1 VTIPAQAAVLG
12 GVLYKMTLRR
22 GRRKKQRIIMNRG
35 LSWRNFDFLL
45 LGAIVLASAF
55 GTAMIRSAIAG
66 NEVLQPLTLRQ
77 VYFAL
82 LGVVL
87 IFLVASIDYRYWI
100 SLYIP
105 IYIVIIVFLLTLTGF
120 GQSAFGAQRW
130 FQVGVLFLQPTEFA
144 KIIAIVILARYF
156 EVVQYN
162 PRNLKWVIG
171 AVLWASGIIV
181 LILLQPNLSNVMVLS
196 VILGI
201 MLWVNGIEIRLVGI
215 VAVAG
220 AVLLISVIALSVLGV
235 RIPGLQEYQQQRIVN
250 FVVPDPND
258 TYGNRYNVQQALIA
272 VGSGGVLGEG
282 YGQGTQTQLRFLKV
296 RHTDFIFAAS
306 SEEFGTAGGVL
317 IILTIGV
324 IVWRCIRAAQ
334 KARDVSGSMIA
345 LGMAT
350 LIFFQAFV
358 NIGMNLNL
366 LPVSGLPLPF
376 ISYGGSGLTA
386 LMLGI
391 GLVESVVMRQ
401 KELDF

>member
-1 VTIPAQAAVLG
+1 
-12 GVLYKMTLRR
+12 
-22 GRRKKQRIIMNRG
+22 MNRA

-55 GTAMIRSAIAG
+55 GTAMIRSAVAG
-66 NEVLQPLTLRQ
+66 NEVLQPVIVRQ

-82 LGVVL
+82 LGVAI
-87 IFLVASIDYRYWI
+87 IFLVASINYHYWL

-105 IYIVIIVFLLTLTGF
+105 IHIVIIAFLLTLTGI
-120 GQSAFGAQRW
+120 GQTAFGAQRW

-144 KIIAIVILARYF
+144 KIIAIIILARYF
-156 EVVQYN
+156 DVAQYQ
-162 PRNLKWVIG
+162 PRNLKWVLG
-171 AVLWASGIIV
+171 AIFWASGIIT

-201 MLWVNGIEIRLVGI
+201 MLWVNGIEIRM
-215 VAVAG
+215 VAIAG
-220 AVLLISVIALSVLGV
+220 AIGALLLATVITLSVLGV
-235 RIPGLQEYQQQRIVN
+235 RIPGLQAYQQQRIVN

-272 VGSGGVLGEG
+272 VGNGGVLGTG

-306 SEEFGTAGGVL
+306 SEEFGTVGGAL
-317 IILTIGV
+317 IILTIGI
-324 IVWRCIRAAQ
+324 IVWRCIRIGQ
-334 KARDVSGSMIA
+334 KASDLAGAMIA
-345 LGMAT
+345 VGMAT

-376 ISYGGSGLTA
+376 VSYGGSGLTA

-391 GLVESVVMRQ
+391 GLVESVAMRQ
-401 KELDF
+401 KQLDF

>member
-1 VTIPAQAAVLG
+1 
-12 GVLYKMTLRR
+12 MTR
-22 GRRKKQRIIMNRG
+22 GI
-35 LSWRNFDFLL
+35 SWRNFDFLL

-55 GTAMIRSAIAG
+55 GTVMIRSAVAG
-66 NEVLQPLTLRQ
+66 NEVLQPLILRQ

-87 IFLVASIDYRYWI
+87 IFLVASIDYRYWL

-105 IYIVIIVFLLTLTGF
+105 IYIVIIGFLLTLTGF
-120 GQSAFGAQRW
+120 GQTAFGAQRW

-144 KIIAIVILARYF
+144 KIIAIIVLARYF
-156 EVVQYN
+156 EVVQFQ
-162 PRNLKWVIG
+162 PRDLKWVIG
-171 AVLWASGIIV
+171 AVLWASGIII

-196 VILGI
+196 VILAV
-201 MLWVNGIEIRLVGI
+201 MLFVNGIELRWILI
-215 VAVAG
+215 AATAG
-220 AVLLISVIALSVLGV
+220 ATLLISIIALSVLGV

-272 VGSGGVLGEG
+272 VGAGGFLGEG
-282 YGQGTQTQLRFLKV
+282 YNQGTQTQLRFLKV

-306 SEEFGTAGGVL
+306 SEEFGTVGGGL
-317 IILTIGV
+317 IIFTIGF

-334 KARDVSGSMIA
+334 KARDMAGSMIA
-345 LGMAT
+345 IGMAT
-350 LIFFQAFV
+350 LIFFQGAV

-376 ISYGGSGLTA
+376 VSYGGSGLTA

-401 KELDF
+401 KQLDF